1 MERISKLLA
10 EVLASNYI
18 KTIETLLSQINWDI
32 VDNDFLDIKNA
43 CYILIENISN
53 IGEYEGENASKH
65 LKSLKNEAKDLI
77 YVLKNLIEYQK

>member
-18 KTIETLLSQINWDI
+18 KNIESLLSQVNWDDI
-32 VDNDFLDIKNA
+32 DSGFLDVRKA

-53 IGEYEGENASKH
+53 IGEYEGENASKY

-77 YVLKNLIEYQK
+77 YVLKSLIEYQR